1 MTYEELEGKLVFQKV
16 VEICEINVG
25 DDVTVLGDPYW
36 LSWPLSHFWG
46 NHFQE

>member
-1 MTYEELEGKLVFQKV
+1 MTYEELESKYVFQKLA
-16 VEICEINVG
+16 EMCEINVG

-36 LSWPLSHFWG
+36 LSRPLSHFWG